1 MGKRYRAAGPWPD
14 GAFYVWDTNKS
25 SICDPRGPG
34 LSSKWPNLIS
44 MDEAQ
49 AAADALNIRE
59 NNAALDALCL
69 TALRARDNEDLLT

>member
-1 MGKRYRAAGPWPD
+1 
-14 GAFYVWDTNKS
+14 
-25 SICDPRGPG
+25 
-34 LSSKWPNLIS
+34 

-69 TALRARDNEDLLT
+69 TALRARDNEDLLTWRRRTYEHLKES